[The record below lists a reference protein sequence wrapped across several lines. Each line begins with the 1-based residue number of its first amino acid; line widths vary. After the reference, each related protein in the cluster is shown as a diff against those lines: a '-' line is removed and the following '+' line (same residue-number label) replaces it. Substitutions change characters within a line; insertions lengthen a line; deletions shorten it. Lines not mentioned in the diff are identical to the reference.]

1 MVDVALAAQVKGDTA
16 ESWCVD
22 MREKIKQKI
31 IHKKSKNYKAPTKAD
46 AIKWA
51 NAAWDKIT
59 PEHIINGC
67 KKCYMD
73 PNDLDE
79 EMAVYDNRYDEV
91 FNEGFVP
98 LPQHV
103 EESDQEDSDDIG
115 PFSYW
120 HQLLGLLVEYQQ
132 MYMIDNYFQT
142 NRYYNIVCRIY
153 EATI

>member
-120 HQLLGLLVEYQQ
+120 H
-132 MYMIDNYFQT
+132 
-142 NRYYNIVCRIY
+142 
-153 EATI
+153 